1 MLLKG
6 KQIFRFGR
14 HYKLLLHVVLLALL
28 FIQCAYST
36 AFAQDTT
43 FHFRKKTSILD
54 YSPRLNKYRIGA
66 VAGTI
71 GAAYIGGMVY
81 LNHEWYAQYPKS
93 KFHFFNDAAE
103 WNQIDKCGHITGSY
117 VEAQYAYHIYRWA
130 GMNRMQAAGYGALSG
145 FVAQSSIEIL
155 DGFSSKWGAS
165 WSDIGANAFGSLL
178 AMSQNMAW
186 GEQRIQLKMSLHLVD
201 YPRGDLRNRA
211 NELFGTSVFEKILKD
226 YNNINFWLSVNPAR
240 FNPNQKRAKWL
251 SIAVGYGAGNL
262 YGGFENKWTD
272 NQGNIYDYS
281 SVKRYRKFF
290 ISLDY
295 DLTQIKAR
303 TRFGRMVLGALNWI
317 KLPAPALEFNTLG
330 QVVFHPCFFLNMEMP
345 IYLKK

>member
-6 KQIFRFGR
+6 KQIFRLGR
-14 HYKLLLHVVLLALL
+14 HPKRLLQFMFVALL
-28 FIQCAYST
+28 CIQSKYST
-36 AFAQDTT
+36 TFAQDTT

-54 YSPRLNKYRIGA
+54 YSPRLNKTRIG
-66 VAGTI
+66 VVSGTI
-71 GAAYIGGMVY
+71 GAAYVGGMLY
-81 LNHEWYAQYPKS
+81 LNHAWYAQYPKS

-145 FVAQSSIEIL
+145 FLAQSSIEIL

-251 SIAVGYGAGNL
+251 SVAVGYGAGNL

-272 NQGNIYDYS
+272 KQGNVYDYS

-317 KLPAPALEFNTLG
+317 KLPAPAIEFNTLG

>member
-1 MLLKG
+1 
-6 KQIFRFGR
+6 
-14 HYKLLLHVVLLALL
+14 
-28 FIQCAYST
+28 
-36 AFAQDTT
+36 
-43 FHFRKKTSILD
+43 
-54 YSPRLNKYRIGA
+54 
-66 VAGTI
+66 
-71 GAAYIGGMVY
+71 
-81 LNHEWYAQYPKS
+81 
-93 KFHFFNDAAE
+93 
-103 WNQIDKCGHITGSY
+103 
-117 VEAQYAYHIYRWA
+117 
-130 GMNRMQAAGYGALSG
+130 
-145 FVAQSSIEIL
+145 
-155 DGFSSKWGAS
+155 
-165 WSDIGANAFGSLL
+165 
-178 AMSQNMAW
+178 MSQNMAW

-226 YNNINFWLSVNPAR
+226 YNNINFWLSINPAR

-251 SIAVGYGAGNL
+251 SVAVGYGAGNL

-272 NQGNIYDYS
+272 KQGNVYDYS

-317 KLPAPALEFNTLG
+317 KLPAPAIEFNTLG